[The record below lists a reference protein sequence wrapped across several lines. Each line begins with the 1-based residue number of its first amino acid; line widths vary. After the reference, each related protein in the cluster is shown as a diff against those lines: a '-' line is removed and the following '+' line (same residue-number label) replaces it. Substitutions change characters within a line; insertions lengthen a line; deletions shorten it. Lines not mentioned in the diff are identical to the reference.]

1 MNEMPDKK
9 MLLKFISS
17 NVAYLFITNTQWKE
31 NLSTAAGALCTVR
44 PAILTTNFKSSV
56 QLIKIS
62 ILEINLPF
70 FFQSKAKFRNK

>member
-31 NLSTAAGALCTVR
+31 NLSTEAGTLYTVR
-44 PAILTTNFKSSV
+44 PAMLTTNFKSSV
-56 QLIKIS
+56 QLIRIIVS
-62 ILEINLPF
+62 
-70 FFQSKAKFRNK
+70 